1 MNFFARLPTLNPTLA
16 YLLLVTL
23 FLGFGLVLAFA
34 TRRFTD
40 SQTRKTHNDVTGY
53 IFTTVG
59 AIYAVLLA
67 FITVTVWGQ
76 YNNAA
81 EDAAKEAT
89 SALAMYR
96 NLSLYPD
103 QNQAGK
109 AMESLLAF
117 MISAVD
123 DEYPAMA
130 KRQRSR
136 ATEQAM
142 DTLWTN
148 TRKIIPENFHEQA
161 LFNEILKD
169 LNHLAQL
176 RAARL
181 GSLFNP
187 KLTGLMRMILIFG
200 ALLTIFFAVLF
211 GVENFWW
218 HIIMV
223 SLLSLLIATILFVL
237 MELAN
242 PFTSGVAIKADGYT
256 GALKIIKIR

>member
-1 MNFFARLPTLNPTLA
+1 
-16 YLLLVTL
+16 L
-23 FLGFGLVLAFA
+23 FLGFGLALAFA

-40 SQTRKTHNDVTGY
+40 CQTRKTHNDVTGY

-67 FITVTVWGQ
+67 FITVTVWQQ

-81 EDAAKEAT
+81 EDAAREAT

-96 NLSLYPD
+96 DLSLYPD

-109 AMESLLAF
+109 AKESLLAF

-136 ATEQAM
+136 ATAQAM

-148 TRKIIPENFHEQA
+148 TRKIIPQNFHEQA
-161 LFNEILKD
+161 LFKEILKD
-169 LNHLAQL
+169 LNHIAQF
-176 RAARL
+176 RTARI

-187 KLTGLMRMILIFG
+187 KLIGLMRIILIFG
-200 ALLTIFFAVLF
+200 ALLTIVFAVLF

-223 SLLSLLIATILFVL
+223 SLLSLLIATILFIL
-237 MELAN
+237 MQLAN
-242 PFTSGVAIKADGYT
+242 PFTSGIAIKPDGYT
-256 GALKIIKIR
+256 SALEIIKIR